1 MAFLVRNIIEYNLL
15 QGATIVAG
23 EGGSNNEML
32 WINLMEILDA
42 LDSLQKGELLITTGY
57 EMDNEKLYKDIILRL
72 KSKGLAGMAIQTGY
86 YISEIPK
93 YIIDSANKYNF
104 PVINL
109 PQTLTFSYITR
120 TLIDN
125 INLQLN
131 LSSDSDFINLKNKL
145 ENIYIDI
152 YNNTNKMLNTET
164 LYPMYLFLLTISS
177 NNINTIT
184 NEIVLKSIDKIKSY
198 FSSINSSVTLTL
210 SGKKIL
216 YIVSLSDGTR
226 FKNVYFD
233 LSKILTNL
241 SKEFNMTFIIGTS
254 VLTKSKNLIASFNDA
269 LASQQIL
276 KKLGVKRGICCYE
289 DIELFKMFE
298 ILHHSDY
305 SLKFSYEILGSL
317 IDYDTLHKS
326 SYLETLNLYLINECS
341 TAETCS
347 KLFIHRHTLK
357 NRLNKISELCK
368 INFDSHYSR
377 MSFSMAIFIYEHF
390 I

>member
-1 MAFLVRNIIEYNLL
+1 MAFLVRNIIENNLL
-15 QGATIVAG
+15 EGATIVAG
-23 EGGSNNEML
+23 IDGSDNELL

-72 KSKGLAGMAIQTGY
+72 KAKGLAGLAIQTGY

-93 YIIDSANKYNF
+93 YIIDAANKYNF

-131 LSSDSDFINLKNKL
+131 LNGDSDFVNLKNKL
-145 ENIYIDI
+145 EVILKDI
-152 YNNTNKMLNTET
+152 SNDTNKMLNTET
-164 LYPMYLFLLTISS
+164 LYPMHLFLLTISS
-177 NNINTIT
+177 NDKNIVT
-184 NEIVLKSIDKIKSY
+184 NDIVVKSVDKIKAY
-198 FSSINSSVTLTL
+198 FSSINCTTKIEL

-216 YIVSLSDGTR
+216 YIVSLNDDFSL
-226 FKNVYFD
+226 KNLYFD

-241 SKEFNMTFIIGTS
+241 SKELNMTFLIGTS
-254 VLTKSKNLIASFNDA
+254 VLISVNNLIVSFNDA

-276 KKLGVKRGICCYE
+276 MKLGGMKGICSFE

-298 ILHHSDY
+298 ILHHSDHD
-305 SLKFSYEILGSL
+305 LKFAYETLGPVL
-317 IDYDTLHKS
+317 DYDALHKS

-357 NRLNKISELCK
+357 NRLDKISELCN
-368 INFDSHYSR
+368 INFKSHYSR
-377 MSFSMAIFIYEHF
+377 MIFSMAIFIYEHCT
-390 I
+390 